1 MVIDKLL
8 EVVWTYTAKN
18 QLKTIYNYYKEKSVQ
33 GANNIKNEILNA
45 TKNIRF
51 SEQYQNDEIEP
62 EYRRIIVRDYKILYL
77 VEDEVIYI
85 SKIFSTKRDFTQQL

>member
-1 MVIDKLL
+1 M
-8 EVVWTYTAKN
+8 
-18 QLKTIYNYYKEKSVQ
+18 YNYYKEKSVQ

-62 EYRRIIVRDYKILYL
+62 ECRRIIVSDYKILYL